1 MKKFIALAAAVLLTV
16 TAFAQDG
23 KSIYRKYSDA
33 PGVSAVYISPAMFR
47 MMGRIPSIALE
58 GEDVDLSA
66 IIKALEGFY
75 LIDSENPGINEDIMK
90 EVNKFVKNGKYEIM
104 MEVKDEGET
113 VHIYTVNK
121 GEIITNLV
129 FIAFDKEE
137 CTFINL
143 DGQMNQKD
151 LDALIEKAMKD

>member
-1 MKKFIALAAAVLLTV
+1 MKKFFALAAAVLLTV

-33 PGVSAVYISPAMFR
+33 KGVSAVYISPAMFR

-66 IIKALEGFY
+66 IIKALDGFY
-75 LIDSENPGINEDIMK
+75 LIDSENPDINEDIMK

-121 GEIITNLV
+121 GDIITNLV